1 VDQLVARG
9 FSTEQARLIISQMV
23 DKESVAL
30 ATGQTFVLAFFI
42 FAAAAS
48 IIWFA
53 PRPRRAVDASAV
65 H

>member
-1 VDQLVARG
+1 
-9 FSTEQARLIISQMV
+9 
-23 DKESVAL
+23 
-30 ATGQTFVLAFFI
+30 VLAFFI